1 MAAIPQPLRDRL
13 DAARDYLHVEVRL
26 IPRGHADCRGRD
38 FDVHQVRI
46 GPLGWERTASP
57 AGVPS
62 IYEQAAI
69 HATASLG
76 PATVEAGDVE
86 RALAAAL
93 DHADARWP
101 L

>member
-1 MAAIPQPLRDRL
+1 MELIPQPLRDRL
-13 DAARDYLHVEVRL
+13 DAARDHLHVEIRL

-46 GPLGWERTASP
+46 GPLGWERTPVSAE
-57 AGVPS
+57 APS
-62 IYEQAAI
+62 IYEQAAM
-69 HATASLG
+69 HATANDG
-76 PATVEAGDVE
+76 PATVEARDLE

-101 L
+101 E

>member
-1 MAAIPQPLRDRL
+1 MAAIPQSLRDRL

-26 IPRGHADCRGRD
+26 IPRGHADCQGRD

-46 GPLGWERTASP
+46 GPLGWERTPSP
-57 AGVPS
+57 EIAPS
-62 IYEQAAI
+62 IYEQAAK
-69 HATASLG
+69 HTSANEG
-76 PATVEAGDVE
+76 PATVEAGDLE

-101 L
+101 E